1 MFIANFRR
9 QLRLERQISL
19 QLRYCKEWHSFGMI
33 CYVLEIEFMLFCFF
47 SLEFDHDRY
56 YQWYNGGLCGFLGAG
71 SPMRGYEK
79 TICWFHLF
87 FWVFFFDLCT
97 KWQLLPET
105 RIHNCMVLNSNPDE
119 CV

>member
-87 FWVFFFDLCT
+87 LSFFLWFVYEVT
-97 KWQLLPET
+97 ITTRNSHTQLHGLEF
-105 RIHNCMVLNSNPDE
+105 
-119 CV
+119 